1 MRYIIAVSSLF
12 ILAAYSP
19 SIVNAKLED
28 PTPLYSYSGHYE
40 ARFAPLE
47 PPPRPLKKAK
57 RKSVVTPDKEAVVS
71 LIRQRAAEKLGERWA
86 DVAVRIAYVESN
98 FRHDLYGPSTRHGRA
113 RGILQVMPSTARA
126 MGYDPS
132 RLTELEYGLDAGLQH
147 MALCIEAGVRTDGEM
162 SRCHVAGINGW
173 RTRLNAGAESY
184 KHSYA
189 RKVAQADI

>member
-1 MRYIIAVSSLF
+1 MRYIVAVSAVLM
-12 ILAAYSP
+12 AAGYAP
-19 SIVNAKLED
+19 LKTDAKLYD
-28 PTPLYSYSGHYE
+28 ATPLYSYSGHYE
-40 ARFAPLE
+40 ARFSPLE

-57 RKSVVTPDKEAVVS
+57 RKSVVTPDKEAVADLV
-71 LIRQRAAEKLGERWA
+71 RRRAAEKLGERWA

-126 MGYDPS
+126 MGFDPS
-132 RLTELEYGLDAGLQH
+132 RLTELEYGLAAGLEH
-147 MALCIEAGVRTDGEM
+147 MSRCIDAGVRTDGEM
-162 SRCHVAGINGW
+162 SRCHVAGTNGW

-189 RKVAQADI
+189 RRVAQADI